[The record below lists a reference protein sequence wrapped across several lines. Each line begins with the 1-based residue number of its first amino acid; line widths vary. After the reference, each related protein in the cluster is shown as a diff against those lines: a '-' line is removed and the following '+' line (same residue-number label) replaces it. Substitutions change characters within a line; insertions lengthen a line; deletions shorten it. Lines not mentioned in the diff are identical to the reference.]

1 MAETPVL
8 SEVGNSLFFV
18 TGISLEVRTQKLE
31 LTSEKSKV
39 RTQNKWLKHQF

>member
-18 TGISLEVRTQKLE
+18 KEISLEVRTQKLQ
-31 LTSEKSKV
+31 LRINSLNTSFE
-39 RTQNKWLKHQF
+39 